1 MDLKISFFLT
11 AAILMMAPIIISA
24 GLSVAFAQE
33 EKKESEMMY
42 NMSTNS
48 DGNSHLIT
56 SITEWTGIDALAMT
70 VGVILVR
77 GINIIPRNN
86 SNSGNSYSS
95 MRTKVSIFTLI
106 GMLSIA
112 VGVIHILLVNEHMT
126 ESYIWGIAFLAMGVP
141 QLGYGIL
148 IIFAERLGTTTR
160 KVLYKI
166 GIAANMILVI
176 VFISVRLFV
185 PPFSPEGTPVRE
197 LEPNGVLTVVIE
209 LFIVALLAYLAKEKK
224 QEDITQV
231 IQTKNVTRLF
241 YSNGRRR

>member
-1 MDLKISFFLT
+1 MNLKISFFLT
-11 AAILMMAPIIISA
+11 AAILMMAPIIIST
-24 GLSVAFAQE
+24 GLRVAFAQE
-33 EKKESEMMY
+33 EKKESEMMN

-48 DGNSHLIT
+48 DGNSHLIK
-56 SITEWTGIDALAMT
+56 SITEWTGIGALAIT
-70 VGVILVR
+70 VVVILLG

-86 SNSGNSYSS
+86 TNSRNSYSNR
-95 MRTKVSIFTLI
+95 RTKASIFTLI

-126 ESYIWGIAFLAMGVP
+126 ESYNWGIAFLAMGIP

-148 IIFAERLGTTTR
+148 MIFAERLGTTTR
-160 KVLYKI
+160 KVLYEI
-166 GIAANMILVI
+166 GIAANMLLVF

-197 LEPNGVLTVVIE
+197 LELNGVLTVVIE

-231 IQTKNVTRLF
+231 MRTKKITRLF
-241 YSNGRRR
+241 YSK

>member
-1 MDLKISFFLT
+1 MNLKISFFLI
-11 AAILMMAPIIISA
+11 AAILMMTHLMIST

-56 SITEWTGIDALAMT
+56 SITEWTGIAALAMT
-70 VGVILVR
+70 VGVILAS

-86 SNSGNSYSS
+86 TNSRNSYLY
-95 MRTKVSIFTLI
+95 MTTKVSIFTLI

-126 ESYIWGIAFLAMGVP
+126 ESYIWGIAFLAMGIP

-148 IIFAERLGTTTR
+148 MIFAERLGTTTR
-160 KVLYKI
+160 KVLYEI
-166 GIAANMILVI
+166 GIAANMLLVF

-185 PPFSPEGTPVRE
+185 PPFSPEGIPVRE

-209 LFIVALLAYLAKEKK
+209 LFIVALLVYLAKEKK

-231 IQTKNVTRLF
+231 MRTKKITRLF
-241 YSNGRRR
+241 YSK

>member
-33 EKKESEMMY
+33 GKKESEMMY

-56 SITEWTGIDALAMT
+56 SITEWTGITALAMT

-77 GINIIPRNN
+77 RFNIIPRNN
-86 SNSGNSYSS
+86 TNSGNSYLS

-141 QLGYGIL
+141 QLGYGIVM
-148 IIFAERLGTTTR
+148 IFAERLGTTTR

-166 GIAANMILVI
+166 GIAGNVLFVI
-176 VFISVRLFV
+176 IFVSVRLFV

-209 LFIVALLAYLAKEKK
+209 LFIVALLVYLTRVKK
-224 QEDITQV
+224 IEQIIALV
-231 IQTKNVTRLF
+231 RKK
-241 YSNGRRR
+241 